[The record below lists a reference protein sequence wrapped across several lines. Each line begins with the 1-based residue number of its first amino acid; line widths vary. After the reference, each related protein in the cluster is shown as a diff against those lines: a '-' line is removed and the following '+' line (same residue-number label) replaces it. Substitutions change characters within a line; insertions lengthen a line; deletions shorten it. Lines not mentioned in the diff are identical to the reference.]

1 MILAFAC
8 VCLLLF
14 FIHHISQAI
23 SVNHIVD
30 RIATETEAIIDD
42 LMPWPQRYPR
52 IGGPYPLDRS
62 TWRPAAVNATSG
74 YIRYVDRARLLNLAK
89 TYHVQVHVL
98 RRVGHFVPAGTPL
111 LLASKPERLTE
122 EVSKEFRAVFDIG
135 PSRTLQQD
143 VEFGILQ
150 MVDIALRAI
159 SPAVNDPTSAIS
171 CIDQLSRIMIRFASR
186 DPVEPLAFDPPGV
199 VRVSIPWIGF
209 EGLLNSAFEQ
219 IRLYAKG
226 DVAVSLRLLRAL
238 TDVASTTQNVDY
250 QRALVE
256 TGKRVVA
263 GCTERLTE
271 NELKDLR
278 LREKALESCVAIS
291 RQEVQQSGDVGKIA
305 PQLSS

>member
-1 MILAFAC
+1 MSRFH
-8 VCLLLF
+8 VVG
-14 FIHHISQAI
+14 S
-23 SVNHIVD
+23 
-30 RIATETEAIIDD
+30 
-42 LMPWPQRYPR
+42 
-52 IGGPYPLDRS
+52 
-62 TWRPAAVNATSG
+62 
-74 YIRYVDRARLLNLAK
+74 IR
-89 TYHVQVHVL
+89 
-98 RRVGHFVPAGTPL
+98 
-111 LLASKPERLTE
+111 
-122 EVSKEFRAVFDIG
+122 
-135 PSRTLQQD
+135 
-143 VEFGILQ
+143 
-150 MVDIALRAI
+150 
-159 SPAVNDPTSAIS
+159 SAIFAVAVS
-171 CIDQLSRIMIRFASR
+171 VFFLPGCSRKHPDQGPLSPEESLKSIHVNSDFHVELFAS
-186 DPVEPLAFDPPGV
+186 EPLVFDPPGV
-199 VRVSIPWIGF
+199 VRVSIPWISF

>member
-1 MILAFAC
+1 L
-8 VCLLLF
+8 V

-42 LMPWPQRYPR
+42 LMPSAQRYPR
-52 IGGPYPLDRS
+52 IGGTYPLERS
-62 TWRPAAVNATSG
+62 TWRPAAVNETSG
-74 YIRYVDRARLLNLAK
+74 YIRYVDRARLLNLTK

-111 LLASKPERLTE
+111 LLASKPERLTG
-122 EVSKEFRAVFDIG
+122 EVSRHFCAVFDIG

-143 VEFGILQ
+143 VEFGALQ
-150 MVDIALRAI
+150 IVDIALRAI

-186 DPVEPLAFDPPGV
+186 DPVEPLFFDPPGV
-199 VRVSIPWIGF
+199 VRVSIPWISF

-238 TDVASTTQNVDY
+238 TDVASTTQNSDY
-250 QRALVE
+250 RKSLVE
-256 TGKRVVA
+256 MGKRVVA
-263 GCTERLTE
+263 GCTERLGE

-278 LREKALESCVAIS
+278 LRQETLESCVAIS
-291 RQEVQQSGDVGKIA
+291 CKEDGSLRPST
-305 PQLSS
+305 